1 MGQNHQAPKGMVL
14 NISSFVAPF
23 GATIIF
29 WPFWR
34 CFPMKI
40 PIHPYEFLW
49 ISTFS
54 IISPRISIEIYHDIP
69 KLSKSLR
76 LAGWRLPADRQGG
89 HQSWHRLFCAD
100 ARGKQCLTAGLFGW
114 ENGLESPGKPWNS
127 WENLGKTTEFTG
139 KPRGNHNLDHQIIGV
154 FQVFSAGYFISLKL
168 SLGMEHW

>member
-1 MGQNHQAPKGMVL
+1 MVL

-29 WPFWR
+29 WR

-40 PIHPYEFLW
+40 PIHPQGIPVNFHIFHY
-49 ISTFS
+49 I
-54 IISPRISIEIYHDIP
+54 PRNFHRDLRYHDIP

-76 LAGWRLPADRQGG
+76 LAGWRLPTDRQGG

-100 ARGKQCLTAGLFGW
+100 ARGKQCLTAGLLGW
-114 ENGLESPGKPWNS
+114 ENGWENPGKPWNS
-127 WENLGKTTEFTG
+127 WENPGKTTEFTG
-139 KPRGNHNLDHQIIGV
+139 KPRGNHNLDHQI
-154 FQVFSAGYFISLKL
+154 QVFSAGYFISLKL